1 MLRPSEAGEPA
12 IKVLMNQD
20 RVVLLPVGDL
30 DRHSIETLLG
40 LLDSARRAGVRA
52 VVDLDAIRP
61 SELGN
66 GDLGNRDL
74 LERLMAERL
83 LSSSGRPE
91 G

>member
-1 MLRPSEAGEPA
+1 MLRASEAGEPA

-66 GDLGNRDL
+66 RDL